1 MKKYL
6 ILLFLWIVF
15 LPTILCATELPMTEQ
30 LFFKSQ
36 LKEYACKIIDPS
48 LRHENSQL
56 ANLDIINLQDKIFK
70 KLTSSEE
77 HLKVFKKFII
87 ENIWTAKV
95 LSSFKKDLL
104 DKQKFESL
112 NNIPHETIDFSDF
125 NNFDFPSSSTS
136 KTNII
141 LIDKFLY
148 KSSFNSLT
156 NTINFSEKHNNIYTS
171 ASKNL
176 EQEYNEIYLDRQK
189 ITDEE
194 TLKKY
199 GPSVIERSEKILYGN
214 DDSLRLDYALSLID
228 MAGVCRTLLQYGTDL
243 PKPTLR
249 KYLLDY
255 CKSIYESVPLFH
267 YKYAAVLGVLNLL
280 EADKKYDDML
290 AYARKVK
297 NEIFEQ
303 LIIDYKRDIVYKICY
318 IIVYLCE
325 PKQEYLEIGKEN
337 CYQLNDLIDIS
348 DGPYYPTPEHK
359 RMRKLTYTFYLTSKL
374 YAKYNC
380 YNEEMNELDIILNSP
395 PPTIS
400 EFVSMHKEL
409 VNNAKTRKAEIAPF
423 VIYIKT
429 DKEKIISDLGEKTT
443 NLKVE
448 VVNGN
453 GQPVS
458 YSISA
463 ISDNPEIAEILGG
476 PVAKR
481 KNKITETFS
490 IRFKNFG
497 ACNIKITATGKSTFA
512 FSTLVKTIPLHL
524 YKIHLSEASFV
535 SNGST
540 YIKLKEIIKTGVDT
554 YIDQEITSPE
564 YKNDG
569 TNLSIIKPVAL
580 IKNTTP
586 DFNVKFK
593 ILYQHPISIIKIRI
607 WARADNEEVPP
618 VEDFIEV
625 KPDNADPSLFS
636 VKCKMLK
643 DFSNN
648 NICSKQI
655 YLNYQISTI
664 VYQNESGTQTDNCA
678 LAGLTHDK
686 IPFYYSWKKP
696 LNEPVYERIAYFASN
711 WATNADGEKNIID
724 ELYKG
729 WTLKKDLQH
738 EYYYSNKKLKT
749 KQEDLE
755 GPALKQVITENFGE
769 CSTLSYFF
777 KNLCNFHGIEIKR
790 LRLKVGGILA
800 ANNQPTGQYYEF
812 LVDNPG
818 IGKKTK
824 ERPATYDVYE
834 VILSNNNTI
843 SYPFEESTGS
853 TNNIEYHKAFPSSYT
868 GDIDKPVFQRKYWCF
883 ENHYICLSN
892 DKWFYDTS
900 FDIKPFLFNYPGNEQ
915 VTIYELINS
924 NDGFVN
930 YITNNFNYLG
940 GKFKLKRGA
949 TIIEIPDVYI
959 SMKYLINSILPS
971 GFNDFL
977 KIKIYFEE
985 EK

>member
-56 ANLDIINLQDKIFK
+56 ATLDVKNLQDKIFR

-112 NNIPHETIDFSDF
+112 NNIPHEIIDFSDF

-156 NTINFSEKHNNIYTS
+156 NTTKFSEKHNNIYAS

-303 LIIDYKRDIVYKICY
+303 LIIDYKRDIVFKICY

-337 CYQLNDLIDIS
+337 CYQLNNLIDIS

-359 RMRKLTYTFYLTSKL
+359 RMSKLTYTFYLTSKL

-593 ILYQHPISIIKIRI
+593 ILFQHPISIIKIRI

-711 WATNADGEKNIID
+711 WATNADGEKNIVD

-729 WTLKKDLQH
+729 WTLKKAPEH
-738 EYYYSNKKLKT
+738 EYNFSAT
-749 KQEDLE
+749 KIIKNWDDEED
-755 GPALKQVITENFGE
+755 ALTQIITEEYGQ
-769 CSTLSYFF
+769 CRVMSYFF
-777 KNLCNFHGIEIKR
+777 KNLCNFHGINIKI
-790 LRLKVGGILA
+790 VIFTLA
-800 ANNQPTGQYYEF
+800 KKKENDYYKKGEYYEF
-812 LVDNPG
+812 LVHNWG
-818 IGKKTK
+818 IGKKIK
-824 ERPATYDVYE
+824 KRGPNYDVYE
-834 VILSNNNTI
+834 VLDSNPKWTYPFVYSQTYTNNNTLA
-843 SYPFEESTGS
+843 Y
-853 TNNIEYHKAFPSSYT
+853 YQKASWNSS
-868 GDIDKPVFQRKYWCF
+868 GWQCDYWCF
-883 ENHYICLSN
+883 TNHVVCILDN
-892 DKWFYDTS
+892 QWFYDAS
-900 FDIKPFLFNYPGNEQ
+900 FDNLPFNFTYPGNNSTSIYDLKDKNDPIVKYIKMNVSFLGGVFDVLNDSIIKNFDNVYIPISKIINEQ
-915 VTIYELINS
+915 CQNS
-924 NDGFVN
+924 NE
-930 YITNNFNYLG
+930 INFY
-940 GKFKLKRGA
+940 KL
-949 TIIEIPDVYI
+949 EINW
-959 SMKYLINSILPS
+959 KEL
-971 GFNDFL
+971 
-977 KIKIYFEE
+977 
-985 EK
+985 

>member
-6 ILLFLWIVF
+6 ILLFLCIVF
-15 LPTILCATELPMTEQ
+15 LPSILYATELPITEQ
-30 LFFKSQ
+30 LFFRSQ
-36 LKEYACKIIDPS
+36 LKEYACKVIDPS

-56 ANLDIINLQDKIFK
+56 ATLDIKNLQDKIFI
-70 KLTSSEE
+70 KLTSSKE

-87 ENIWTAKV
+87 ENIWAVKV

-125 NNFDFPSSSTS
+125 NNLDFPSSSTS
-136 KTNII
+136 KTSII

-156 NTINFSEKHNNIYTS
+156 NMTKFSEKHNNIYAS

-249 KYLLDY
+249 KYLLEY
-255 CKSIYESVPLFH
+255 CKSIYESVPLCH

-290 AYARKVK
+290 AYALKVK

-337 CYQLNDLIDIS
+337 CYQLNNLIDIS

-429 DKEKIISDLGEKTT
+429 DKEKIISDLEEKTVT
-443 NLKVE
+443 LTVE

-463 ISDNPEIAEILGG
+463 ISDNPGIAEILGG

-481 KNKITETFS
+481 KNKITETFN

-497 ACNIKITATGKSTFA
+497 ACNIKITATAKSTFTS
-512 FSTLVKTIPLHL
+512 STLIKTIPLHL

-535 SNGST
+535 SNGPPF
-540 YIKLKEIIKTGVDT
+540 IKLKEIIKTGVDT
-554 YIDQEITSPE
+554 YIEQEITSPE

-569 TNLSIIKPVAL
+569 TNLSIIKSVAL

-607 WARADNEEVPP
+607 WARPVGEDVPP

-655 YLNYQISTI
+655 YLHYQISTI
-664 VYQNESGTQTDNCA
+664 VYQNESGTQTDNCT

-686 IPFYYSWKKP
+686 IPLYYSWKKP
-696 LNEPVYERIAYFASN
+696 LKEPVYERIAYYASN
-711 WATNADGEKNIID
+711 WAAEIDDEKSIVNNLFDG
-724 ELYKG
+724 LR
-729 WTLKKDLQH
+729 LKKELKHQYRYGNNWGNDDYNYLY
-738 EYYYSNKKLKT
+738 EMIVNKLGMCNAWA
-749 KQEDLE
+749 EFFA
-755 GPALKQVITENFGE
+755 ALND
-769 CSTLSYFF
+769 
-777 KNLCNFHGIEIKR
+777 FHGITVKKR
-790 LRLKVGGILA
+790 GFTLKPYTL
-800 ANNQPTGQYYEF
+800 NKYSFYLTD
-812 LVDNPG
+812 LHG
-818 IGKKTK
+818 IGNESPTNFGGFNEPYRIIINFLNKPIFYNYPLADDLKLTK
-824 ERPATYDVYE
+824 DPDPTDDIIYKACPKFQDPDNEPPFQKNYWRFDQHFVCFYD
-834 VILSNNNTI
+834 N
-843 SYPFEESTGS
+843 
-853 TNNIEYHKAFPSSYT
+853 K
-868 GDIDKPVFQRKYWCF
+868 
-883 ENHYICLSN
+883 
-892 DKWFYDTS
+892 FYDTS
-900 FDIKPFLFNYPGNEQ
+900 FGIDPFAMNEPGNNEII
-915 VTIYELINS
+915 VY
-924 NDGFVN
+924 ND
-930 YITNNFNYLG
+930 ITQSDDNFITYFKTSVSYLG
-940 GKFKLKRGA
+940 GIFEHVDKPATPSYTGQKEFILNKKDINKFLLKSLSVDWGGA
-949 TIIEIPDVYI
+949 
-959 SMKYLINSILPS
+959 
-971 GFNDFL
+971 L
-977 KIKIYFEE
+977 KFDK
-985 EK
+985 